1 MSDTIRFEIDNAI
14 ATITLNRPERLNAFT
29 WEMIDAWAEALVEC
43 QKNDA
48 IAAVIVTGAGK
59 AFCSGGDIAEMQKRT
74 ERAER
79 TPLDRKSELQSHVH
93 KIPLTLESLD
103 KPVIAAING
112 AATGAGLDLALMADL
127 RIAAE
132 SARLGETYVKVGL
145 VPGAGGAWF
154 LPRLVGTAKA
164 LELFWTGELVDAR
177 EALRIGLVN
186 RVVPDAELL
195 TQAQALAEKI
205 AGGPQLSVR
214 FIKRAVYQGLT
225 TDLRTALDL
234 ISSHY
239 AVVSTSADHREAV
252 AAYLEKRKPVFT
264 GR

>member
-1 MSDTIRFEIDNAI
+1 MTDSLRFEIDGAI
-14 ATITLNRPERLNAFT
+14 ATITLNRPERMNAFT
-29 WEMIDAWAEALVEC
+29 WEMIDAWAEALAEC
-43 QKNDA
+43 RTNEA
-48 IAAVIVTGAGK
+48 ISVVIVTGAGK
-59 AFCSGGDIAEMQKRT
+59 AFCSGGDIGEMKNRGG
-74 ERAER
+74 R
-79 TPLDRKSELQSHVH
+79 TPLERKTELESHVH
-93 KIPLTLESLD
+93 KIPLMLEALD

-112 AATGAGLDLALMADL
+112 AATGAGLDLALMMDL

-164 LELFWTGELVDAR
+164 LELFWTGDIIDAG
-177 EALRIGLVN
+177 EAERIGLVN
-186 RVVPDAELL
+186 KVVPDAELMSA
-195 TQAQALAEKI
+195 TRGLARKI
-205 AGGPQLSVR
+205 AEAPPLSVR
-214 FIKRAVYQGLT
+214 FIKRAVREGLRS
-225 TDLRTALDL
+225 DLRSALDL

-239 AVVSTSADHREAV
+239 AVAASSADHREAV

>member
-1 MSDTIRFEIDNAI
+1 MTDSLRFEIDGGI
-14 ATITLNRPERLNAFT
+14 ATITLNRPERMNAFN
-29 WEMIDAWAEALVEC
+29 WEMIDAWAEALAQC
-43 QKNDA
+43 RTNDG
-48 IAAVIVTGAGK
+48 VSVVLMTGAGT
-59 AFCSGGDIAEMQKRT
+59 AFCSGGDIGDMKSRGG
-74 ERAER
+74 R
-79 TPLDRKSELQSHVH
+79 TPLERKTELESHVH
-93 KIPLTLESLD
+93 KIPLALEALD

-164 LELFWTGELVDAR
+164 LELFWTGELIGAH
-177 EALRIGLVN
+177 EAERIGLVN
-186 RVVPDAELL
+186 KVVPDAELM
-195 TQAQALAEKI
+195 TAARALAQKI
-205 AGGPQLSVR
+205 AGGPPLSVR
-214 FIKRAVYQGLT
+214 FIKRAVKEGLRS
-225 TDLRTALDL
+225 DLRSALDL

-239 AVVSTSADHREAV
+239 AVVASSADHREAV

>member
-1 MSDTIRFEIDNAI
+1 MTDSIRFEIDGGI
-14 ATITLNRPERLNAFT
+14 ATITLNRPDRMNAFT
-29 WEMIDAWAEALVEC
+29 WEMIDAWADALAEC
-43 QKNDA
+43 RANDA
-48 IAAVIVTGAGK
+48 VAVVIVTGAGK
-59 AFCSGGDIAEMQKRT
+59 AFCSGGDIGEMRKRGD
-74 ERAER
+74 R
-79 TPLDRKSELQSHVH
+79 TPLERKGELESHVH
-93 KIPLTLESLD
+93 KIPLALEALD

-127 RIAAE
+127 RIVAE

-164 LELFWTGELVDAR
+164 LELFWTGDIIDAR
-177 EALRIGLVN
+177 EAERIGLVN
-186 RVVPDAELL
+186 RVVPDADLM
-195 TQAQALAEKI
+195 TATHALAQRI
-205 AGGPQLSVR
+205 ASGPPLSIR
-214 FIKRAVYQGLT
+214 FIKRAVKAGLRS
-225 TDLRTALDL
+225 DLRTALDL

-252 AAYLEKRKPVFT
+252 AAYLEKRKPSFM

>member
-1 MSDTIRFEIDNAI
+1 MADSLRFEIEGGI
-14 ATITLNRPERLNAFT
+14 ATITLNRPERMNAFT
-29 WEMIDAWAEALVEC
+29 WEMIDAWAEALAQC
-43 QKNDA
+43 RTNDA
-48 IAAVIVTGAGK
+48 VSVVLMTGAGT
-59 AFCSGGDIAEMQKRT
+59 AFCSGGDIGDMKNRGG
-74 ERAER
+74 R
-79 TPLDRKSELQSHVH
+79 TPLERKTELESHVH
-93 KIPLTLESLD
+93 KIPLALEALD
-103 KPVIAAING
+103 KPVIAALNG

-164 LELFWTGELVDAR
+164 LELFWTGDLIGAH
-177 EALRIGLVN
+177 EAERIGLVN
-186 RVVPDAELL
+186 KVVPDAELMP
-195 TQAQALAEKI
+195 AARALAQKI
-205 AGGPQLSVR
+205 AGGPPLSVR
-214 FIKRAVYQGLT
+214 LIKRAVKEGLRS
-225 TDLRTALDL
+225 DLRSALDL

-239 AVVSTSADHREAV
+239 AVAASSADHREAV

>member
-1 MSDTIRFEIDNAI
+1 MTDSLRFEIEGGI
-14 ATITLNRPERLNAFT
+14 ATITLNRPERMNAFT
-29 WEMIDAWAEALVEC
+29 WEMIDAWAEALAEC
-43 QKNDA
+43 RTNDA
-48 IAAVIVTGAGK
+48 VSVVLMTGAGK
-59 AFCSGGDIAEMQKRT
+59 AFCSGGDIGEMKR
-74 ERAER
+74 RGDR
-79 TPLDRKSELQSHVH
+79 TPLDRKIELETHVH
-93 KIPLTLESLD
+93 KIPLALEALD

-164 LELFWTGELVDAR
+164 LELFWTGELISAR
-177 EALRIGLVN
+177 EAERIGLVN
-186 RVVPDAELL
+186 KVVPDAELM
-195 TQAQALAEKI
+195 TAARALAEKI
-205 AGGPQLSVR
+205 ASGPPLSVR
-214 FIKRAVYQGLT
+214 FIKRAVREGLRS
-225 TDLRTALDL
+225 DLRTALDL

-239 AVVSTSADHREAV
+239 AVVATSDDHREAI

>member
-1 MSDTIRFEIDNAI
+1 MTESLRFEIEGGI
-14 ATITLNRPERLNAFT
+14 ATITLNRPERMNAFT

-43 QKNDA
+43 RSNDA
-48 IAAVIVTGAGK
+48 VSVVIVTGAGK
-59 AFCSGGDIAEMQKRT
+59 AFCSGGDIGEMRKRG
-74 ERAER
+74 ER
-79 TPLDRKSELQSHVH
+79 TPLERKSELEAHVH
-93 KIPLTLESLD
+93 KIPLALEALD

-127 RIAAE
+127 RFAAE

-154 LPRLVGTAKA
+154 LPRLVGTARA
-164 LELFWTGELVDAR
+164 LELFWTGDVIDAR
-177 EALRIGLVN
+177 EAERIGLVN

-195 TQAQALAEKI
+195 ATTRALAEKI
-205 AGGPQLSVR
+205 AAGPPLSVR
-214 FIKRAVYQGLT
+214 LIKRAVREGLRS
-225 TDLRTALDL
+225 DLRTSLDL

-239 AVVSTSADHREAV
+239 AVAATSADHREAV
-252 AAYLEKRKPVFT
+252 TAFHEKRKPVFT

>member
-1 MSDTIRFEIDNAI
+1 MTDSIRFDVEGGI
-14 ATITLNRPERLNAFT
+14 ATITLNRPERMNAFT
-29 WEMIDAWAEALVEC
+29 WEMIDAWAEALAEC
-43 QKNDA
+43 RRNDA
-48 IAAVIVTGAGK
+48 VSVVILTGAGK
-59 AFCSGGDIAEMQKRT
+59 AFCSGGDIGEMRKRGDL
-74 ERAER
+74 
-79 TPLDRKSELQSHVH
+79 TPLERKTELERHVH
-93 KIPLTLESLD
+93 KIPLAMEALD

-164 LELFWTGELVDAR
+164 LELFWTGDIIDAR
-177 EALRIGLVN
+177 EAERIGLVN
-186 RVVPDAELL
+186 KVVPDAELMAV
-195 TQAQALAEKI
+195 TRALAEKI
-205 AGGPQLSVR
+205 ASGPPLSAR
-214 FIKRAVYQGLT
+214 FIKRAVYEGARS
-225 TDLRTALDL
+225 DLRSALDL

-239 AVVSTSADHREAV
+239 AVVATSADHREAV
-252 AAYLEKRKPVFT
+252 NAYLEKRKPVFT

>member
-1 MSDTIRFEIDNAI
+1 MSESLRFEIEGPI
-14 ATITLNRPERLNAFT
+14 ATITLNRPERMNAFT
-29 WEMIDAWAEALVEC
+29 WEMIDAWAAALAEC
-43 QKNDA
+43 RANDA
-48 IAAVIVTGAGK
+48 VSVVIVTGAGK
-59 AFCSGGDIAEMQKRT
+59 AFCSGGDIGEMRKRGD
-74 ERAER
+74 R
-79 TPLDRKSELQSHVH
+79 TPSEHKTELESHVH
-93 KIPLTLESLD
+93 KIPLALEALD

-164 LELFWTGELVDAR
+164 LELFWTGDIIDAR
-177 EALRIGLVN
+177 EAERIGLVN
-186 RVVPDAELL
+186 KVVADAELMSV
-195 TQAQALAEKI
+195 TRTLAEKI
-205 AGGPQLSVR
+205 ASAPPLSIR
-214 FIKRAVYQGLT
+214 LIKRAVREGLRS
-225 TDLRTALDL
+225 DLRGALDL

-239 AVVSTSADHREAV
+239 AVAATSADHREAV
-252 AAYLEKRKPVFT
+252 AAYLEKRKPSFT

>member
-1 MSDTIRFEIDNAI
+1 MTDSLRFEIEGGI
-14 ATITLNRPERLNAFT
+14 ATITLNRPERMNAFT
-29 WEMIDAWAEALVEC
+29 WEMIDAWADALAEC
-43 QKNDA
+43 RANDA
-48 IAAVIVTGAGK
+48 VAVVIVTGAGK
-59 AFCSGGDIAEMQKRT
+59 AFCSGGDIGEMRKRGD
-74 ERAER
+74 R
-79 TPLDRKSELQSHVH
+79 TPLERKAELEGHVH
-93 KIPLTLESLD
+93 KIPLALEALD
-103 KPVIAAING
+103 KPVIAAVNG

-164 LELFWTGELVDAR
+164 LELFWTGDIIDAR
-177 EALRIGLVN
+177 EAERIGLVN
-186 RVVPDAELL
+186 KVVPDAELMSV
-195 TQAQALAEKI
+195 THALAKRI
-205 AGGPQLSVR
+205 ANGPPLSVR
-214 FIKRAVYQGLT
+214 FIKRAVKEGLRS
-225 TDLRTALDL
+225 DLRSALDL

-239 AVVSTSADHREAV
+239 AVVATSADHREAV